1 MKITYIGQ
9 AGLLIEKNG
18 AKILI
23 DPYLSNSVVKVNP
36 RNYRRQPIDE
46 SLLKISPDA
55 IILTHDHIDHTDEE
69 TLVHYLG
76 HETEKPILVLGSRSA
91 YKKVLPFKNYHNYV
105 EFPPHTVWSDFGLTF
120 RSVKAEHSDFE
131 AIGIIIEDEGKKYYI
146 TGDTLYNEDIFAD
159 IPDDIYALFLP
170 VNGVGNN
177 MNMTDAERF
186 TKKVNPKYVVPFH
199 IGMFDNLSAEIFNAD
214 NKIIPKIYEEIV
226 FN

>member
-18 AKILI
+18 VKILV

-46 SLLKISPDA
+46 DLLKIKPDA

-69 TLVHYLG
+69 TLIHYLG
-76 HETEKPILVLGSRSA
+76 HETEKPVLVLAARNA
-91 YKKVLPFKNYHNYV
+91 YKKVLAFKNYHNYV
-105 EFPPHTVWSDFGLTF
+105 EFPPHTVWSQFGLTF

-131 AIGIIIEDEGKKYYI
+131 AIGVIIEDGDKKYYI
-146 TGDTLYNEDIFAD
+146 TGDTLYNEDIFKD
-159 IPDDIYALFLP
+159 IPEDIYALFLP

-177 MNMTDAERF
+177 MNMTDAEKF
-186 TKKVNPKYVVPFH
+186 AKKVNPKYVVPFH
-199 IGMFDNLSAEIFNAD
+199 IGMFDNLSADNFDCD
-214 NKIIPKIYEEIV
+214 NKIIPKIYEEIK
-226 FN
+226 FE